1 MSRTLP
7 EYSSFTVGQFGR
19 WLYVRQVAYPI
30 TGRRCIVHRVD
41 RSSHVTLGGLLTGAM
56 VGFGLGW
63 LFAVFRRAWRDLSS
77 AQKATAA
84 VGRAARRRTGGLVPP
99 GFLPPGAGA
108 LAPGRVPG
116 RRRAPR

>member
-19 WLYVRQVAYPI
+19 WLYVCQVAYPI

-63 LFAVFRRAWRDLSS
+63 LFAVFRRAWRDLPHPP
-77 AQKATAA
+77 KATAA
-84 VGRAARRRTGGLVPP
+84 LGRPPRRPTRELGMLGLLLLGG
-99 GFLPPGAGA
+99 
-108 LAPGRVPG
+108 AP
-116 RRRAPR
+116 AP